1 VPRPTADERKST
13 ILDAVLRMIIDVGYT
28 KMTIA
33 DVARVAGVST
43 ALVHYH
49 FSSKNELIAAALRA
63 ASNDDKRLRESI
75 AAADATATTRLER
88 VLTGS
93 LPRDHPD
100 ASWLL
105 WIETWG
111 ETRREPAIRDV
122 MDDLNRHEQTLLVE
136 LIEEGNAEREFAC
149 GEPTTAAER
158 LMALRDG
165 LAIQHTLFGVTHPAE
180 RYRDLLRESLRESLG
195 LSAERFRQLVRLP
208 VPAAG

>member
-1 VPRPTADERKST
+1 MPRPTADERKAT

-63 ASNDDKRLRESI
+63 ACADDKRLRESI
-75 AAADATATTRLER
+75 AAAEGTATTRLER

-111 ETRREPAIRDV
+111 ETRRDPALRDV
-122 MDDLNRHEQTLLVE
+122 MDDLNQHEYAVLVE
-136 LIEEGNAEREFAC
+136 LIEEGNAAREFAC
-149 GEPTTAAER
+149 GEPGTAAER

-165 LAIQHTLFGVTHPAE
+165 LAIQHTLFGVAHPAE

-195 LSAERFRQLVRLP
+195 LGVDRFRQLVRVA
-208 VPAAG
+208 VPSVG